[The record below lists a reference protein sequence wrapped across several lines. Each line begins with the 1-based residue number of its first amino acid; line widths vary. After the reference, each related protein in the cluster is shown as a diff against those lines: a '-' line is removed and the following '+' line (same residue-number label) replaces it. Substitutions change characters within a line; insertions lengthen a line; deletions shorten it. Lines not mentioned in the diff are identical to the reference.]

1 MKSNIVQFK
10 KKSISLNE
18 FLCSIQISHL
28 EDGSIWYRIV
38 NTKNGEMGEWI
49 KTDLTPDTYF

>member
-1 MKSNIVQFK
+1 MTSNVIQFK

-28 EDGSIWYRIV
+28 EDGSIWYRFV
-38 NTKNGEMGEWI
+38 NIKNGEMSGWI
-49 KTDLTPDTYF
+49 KSDVTPDIYF